1 LNNFVIEDS
10 TKSKSKSKFY
20 KKVGHILGTV
30 EKALDEQ
37 DIMEVI
43 L

>member
-10 TKSKSKSKFY
+10 TKSKSKFY
-20 KKVGHILGTV
+20 RKVGHILGTV